1 MASVHRLLAPAVQV
15 REEESR
21 TLLLMFLYS
30 FLAMTADNILK
41 PLAAGVFIAE
51 FGAENL
57 PFMIL
62 VAGHAAGSGFLEN
75 ERHRDAPSRGDRP
88 PVRA

>member
-1 MASVHRLLAPAVQV
+1 MAIVHRLLAPVVQV

-30 FLAMTADNILK
+30 FLAMTAYNILK

-51 FGAENL
+51 FG
-57 PFMIL
+57 PRIYR
-62 VAGHAAGSGFLEN
+62 S
-75 ERHRDAPSRGDRP
+75 
-88 PVRA
+88 